1 MVTKDKPTGDK
12 LSSPNVCKRYVMINQ
27 LGAANSPEAAILV
40 AKYITKNP
48 IPNKSKPKVNLS
60 GELGSRF
67 ILPNQTHKAAK
78 NGAKMMMNRELIDWK

>member
-1 MVTKDKPTGDK
+1 
-12 LSSPNVCKRYVMINQ
+12 MINQ

-48 IPNKSKPKVNLS
+48 TPNIASPKVNFK

-67 ILPNQTHKAAK
+67 FLPNHTQSAAK
-78 NGAKMMMNRELIDWK
+78 NGANMMINRELMD